1 MNGMYGIIKVAKAL
15 KFQGDEDMEDY
26 KKDTINAEDYRRDVP
41 YSVYRDMAIRYENTV
56 KRFIAAILIA
66 IAMIVGSNVAWLI
79 VWNSYDFSSESYTI
93 ENHDDGNANYLES
106 GMEGVINNGLKDSGE
121 TENGN

>member
-1 MNGMYGIIKVAKAL
+1 
-15 KFQGDEDMEDY
+15 MEEN
-26 KKDTINAEDYRRDVP
+26 KKPIEIEAEDLRRDVP
-41 YSVYRDMAIRYENTV
+41 YSVYRDMAVRYENTV
-56 KRFIAAILIA
+56 KRFIVAILIA

-106 GMEGVINNGLKDSGE
+106 GMEGVINNGLKDSSE

>member
-1 MNGMYGIIKVAKAL
+1 MYGIIKVAKAL
-15 KFQGDEDMEDY
+15 KFQGDRDMEDY

-56 KRFIAAILIA
+56 KRFIVAILIA

>member
-1 MNGMYGIIKVAKAL
+1 MSEMYGIIEVAKAL
-15 KFQGDEDMEDY
+15 KFQGDRDMEDY
-26 KKDTINAEDYRRDVP
+26 KKDTIEAEDYRRDVP